1 MFSGA
6 MGGSPD
12 KTELSKVPPFTNSP
26 RSHLHPTMKRGSSSS
41 RSLGRVFKLL
51 PKVRRKSRSPKEFKG
66 ERSQLVLHCC
76 LTQGYILFTG
86 AEGGTPDTTELG
98 KVPCPPSAPSVS
110 LSPVVKGR
118 LYEKVSPKS
127 EEMVYK
133 FQKLYTATRKSL
145 RDEKVFVSELIR
157 HLECLGSIKPIYK
170 DTGRSPL
177 RHELPGLENVQHV
190 DDVMSVVKDYCS
202 FFNYH
207 MLEHII
213 DEFGTPKDK
222 ENLAAYKKDFE
233 EYAQCC
239 VIEGSMEV
247 GKMSEEGF
255 SNMFVTLDDSF
266 DNCTLSHL
274 NEFKVKLRRVLN
286 ISSDVDL
293 RLCRINC
300 GSIKLIFQL
309 PHSVRQDIFPLSPKQ
324 EASLG
329 DLGVVELSCGD
340 YQFTRQQN
348 KVSYG

>member
-1 MFSGA
+1 MFS
-6 MGGSPD
+6 
-12 KTELSKVPPFTNSP
+12 
-26 RSHLHPTMKRGSSSS
+26 
-41 RSLGRVFKLL
+41 
-51 PKVRRKSRSPKEFKG
+51 
-66 ERSQLVLHCC
+66 
-76 LTQGYILFTG
+76 G

-98 KVPCPPSAPSVS
+98 KAPSFPSVD
-110 LSPVVKGR
+110 LNPAMKGR

-127 EEMVYK
+127 EEMMYK

-145 RDEKVFVSELIR
+145 RDEKVSVSELVR

-170 DTGRSPL
+170 DAGQSPL
-177 RHELPGLENVQHV
+177 RRQLPGPANAQHV

-207 MLEHII
+207 MMEHII
-213 DEFGTPKDK
+213 EEFGTSKDK
-222 ENLAAYKKDFE
+222 DNLAAYKKDFE

-239 VIEGSMEV
+239 VIEGPLEV

-266 DNCTLSHL
+266 DNCTLRYL
-274 NEFKVKLRRVLN
+274 NVFIADLRKALK

-300 GSIKLIFQL
+300 GSIELIFQL
-309 PHSVRQDIFPLSPKQ
+309 PHSVREDIFPLSPEQ
-324 EASLG
+324 EASLA